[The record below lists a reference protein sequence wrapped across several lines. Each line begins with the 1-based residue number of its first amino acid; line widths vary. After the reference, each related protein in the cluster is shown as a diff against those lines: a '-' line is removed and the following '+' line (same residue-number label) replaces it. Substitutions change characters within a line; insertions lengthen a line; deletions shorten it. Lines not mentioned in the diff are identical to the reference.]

1 MRRKEKKQEA
11 RQTFA
16 KRSNILSNLLK
27 LLLVG
32 LVVGSIQADE
42 ALKATSR
49 QIHCMGQSWKVNVYS
64 TSEEGVVLLRGDD
77 PALIGVARA
86 LGRDLRW
93 SPEQTSLINQAGKAL
108 HVGQKTIE
116 IHGKESELKVAPQVV
131 KGAVH
136 VPSNGLEG
144 LLDCK
149 VTIKTGKQGAI
160 YVEPVLQSVNFD
172 EKDDRS
178 TEMSIRT
185 SSPVRKKMF
194 TLNNPRRTVV
204 DLVGVALPTTEFDVS
219 HPSLGEVRVGQFQ
232 LAPSVTRIVVPTGTG
247 VKVNTYRSLD
257 LYQHQLTINWPKGHK
272 PGSSERVATV
282 QIPKVDTSVREP
294 VIRIG
299 PNDSRPA
306 QKPKVT
312 SVPPKPAPEES
323 ATENPDLKPP
333 ASPSAKKSDRILL
346 DSVSWEGNRLKL
358 SFSQPVPYKWSRVS
372 AGKERFVL
380 DFPGV
385 IFPQK
390 KLNLDSGVPGLEA
403 VRVVQN
409 MPEPQPV
416 VRLVCDLE
424 ASLAVETEGKNETNL
439 YISFPG
445 RRVSSS
451 DLPSGNGHTSA
462 RVETIA
468 VATGNPRGRT
478 VCIDAGHGGS
488 DPGALNRSV
497 GINEALVTLDI
508 SLKLAKILK
517 DQGWNVVMTRTS
529 DRDVSWSG
537 SSATQELGARAKIA
551 NDVGA
556 DLFVSIHANAAANTS
571 VGGTSIHWYKASDYR
586 LAQHLETNV
595 LNATGRSNRGL
606 VKNRFYVL
614 AHTQMPAVLI
624 ETAFITN
631 PAEGKLLADPE
642 YRTRIAQGIAAGLG
656 VYAAKLF
663 PGTAS
668 RTK

>member
-1 MRRKEKKQEA
+1 MRRKEQ
-11 RQTFA
+11 RQ
-16 KRSNILSNLLK
+16 KRIKPKILTAFLK
-27 LLLVG
+27 LFLIG
-32 LVVGSIQADE
+32 LVMGSAHAEE
-42 ALKATSR
+42 ALKMTSR
-49 QIHCMGQSWKVNVYS
+49 HIHCMGESWKVNVY
-64 TSEEGVVLLRGDD
+64 TTPEEGIVFLRGDD
-77 PALIGVARA
+77 PALSGVARA

-93 SPEQTSLINQAGKAL
+93 SVEQTSLINQEGKAL
-108 HVGQKTIE
+108 HVGQKTLE
-116 IHGKESELKVAPQVV
+116 INGKKTELKVSPGIIN
-131 KGAVH
+131 GAVH
-136 VPSNGLEG
+136 IPSSGLEG

-149 VTIKTGKQGAI
+149 VTIKPGNQGGI
-160 YVEPVLQSVNFD
+160 YVEPVLQAIKFD

-185 SSPVRKKMF
+185 SAPVRKKMF
-194 TLNNPRRTVV
+194 TLNNPRRTVI
-204 DLVGVALPTTEFDVS
+204 DLVGVAIPSSEFDVS
-219 HPSLGEVRVGQFQ
+219 HPALGEVRVGQFQ
-232 LAPSVTRIVVPTGTG
+232 LAPSVTRIVVTTGTG

-257 LYQHQLTINWPKGHK
+257 LYEHQLTISWPKGHK
-272 PGSSERVATV
+272 PGDGQRVATV

-306 QKPKVT
+306 QKPPATPSAPKA
-312 SVPPKPAPEES
+312 PPQEA
-323 ATENPDLKPP
+323 ATENPDSKPP
-333 ASPSAKKSDRILL
+333 ATQTGTKSDRILL
-346 DSVSWEGNRLKL
+346 TSVGWEGNRLKL
-358 SFSQPVPYKWSRVS
+358 QFSQPVPYKWSRVS
-372 AGKERFVL
+372 TGQERFVL

-385 IFPQK
+385 VFPQK
-390 KLNLDSGVPGLEA
+390 KLNLNSGIPGLES

-409 MPEPQPV
+409 MPEPQPI

-424 ASLAVETEGKNETNL
+424 ASLAVETEGKNETSL

-445 RRVSSS
+445 RRINSS
-451 DLPSGNGHTSA
+451 DLLSGMGHTSD

-468 VATGNPRGRT
+468 VATGNPQGRT

-508 SLKLAKILK
+508 SMKLAKILK
-517 DQGWNVVMTRTS
+517 AQGWNVVMTRTS
-529 DRDVSWSG
+529 DRDVSWAG

-556 DLFVSIHANAAANTS
+556 DLFVSIHANASANTG

-586 LAQHLETNV
+586 LAQHLESGV
-595 LNATGRSNRGL
+595 MGATGRTNRGL

-631 PAEGKLLADPE
+631 PSEGKLLADPD
-642 YRTRIAQGIAAGLG
+642 YRSRIAQGIASGLS

-668 RTK
+668 RNK